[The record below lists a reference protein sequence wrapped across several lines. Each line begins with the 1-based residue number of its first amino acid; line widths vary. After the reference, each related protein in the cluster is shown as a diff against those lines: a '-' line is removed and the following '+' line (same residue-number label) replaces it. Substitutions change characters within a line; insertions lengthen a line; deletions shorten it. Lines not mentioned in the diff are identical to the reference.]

1 MLWGLRPGS
10 QPHAYR
16 NPPETVR
23 QQGGIIV
30 IGVHRTGQQMS
41 VVAFALPKL
50 LREVDGVP
58 VAAQVVPVTGVA
70 DGRPDAI
77 LLPSENEVPDAR
89 VGTIV
94 VPLTD

>member
-1 MLWGLRPGS
+1 
-10 QPHAYR
+10 
-16 NPPETVR
+16 
-23 QQGGIIV
+23 
-30 IGVHRTGQQMS
+30 MS

-89 VGTIV
+89 VGNDSRPLDRLMPHKRRQGQL
-94 VPLTD
+94 VPSITRAILRQH